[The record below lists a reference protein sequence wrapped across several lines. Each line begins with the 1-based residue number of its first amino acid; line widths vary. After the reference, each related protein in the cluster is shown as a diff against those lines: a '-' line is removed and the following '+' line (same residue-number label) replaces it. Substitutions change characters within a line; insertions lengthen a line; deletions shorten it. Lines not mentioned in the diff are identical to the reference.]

1 MVSVDQAYMVG
12 HMKNADGSI
21 NNKNVVLSAACE
33 AAELFQCMMSVNQK
47 LEDWQRFNHTLEM
60 HLRSVECEK
69 IHDICQAV
77 YGMKH
82 PSNEQICL
90 LYYQV
95 FVGMLEINITSAEV
109 LYKQK
114 EETINE

>member
-1 MVSVDQAYMVG
+1 
-12 HMKNADGSI
+12 
-21 NNKNVVLSAACE
+21 
-33 AAELFQCMMSVNQK
+33 QK
-47 LEDWQRFNHTLEM
+47 LEDWQRFNHTLEQ

-82 PSNEQICL
+82 LSDELEGLYLAREDEQICL

-95 FVGMLEINITSAEV
+95 FVGMLEININSAEV